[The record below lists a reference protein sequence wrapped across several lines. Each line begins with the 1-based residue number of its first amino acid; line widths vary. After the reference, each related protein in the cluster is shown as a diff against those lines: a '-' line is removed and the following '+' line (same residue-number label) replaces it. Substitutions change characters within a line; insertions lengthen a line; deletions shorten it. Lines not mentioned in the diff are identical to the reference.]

1 MAVKFARKRVNRTIK
16 LESNPENE
24 GRQRNPEK
32 WQSEDSPLLQNTR
45 RGRAHEQGDNNEVS
59 DHGGGDFIAGSGSE
73 GAHREGSESARRE
86 GHPSTPNFN
95 HESASRLGSTHIA
108 APKPKQFQQAPQR
121 VDPGLGT
128 GDGAAADRGGARP
141 NMLVS
146 GGGGTDGG
154 KVTLRP
160 PSSQFGA
167 VGGNES
173 CPLVHF

>member
-1 MAVKFARKRVNRTIK
+1 LPGRGLTGRLN
-16 LESNPENE
+16 LNPILKMKADREI
-24 GRQRNPEK
+24 QRNGSRKTPHCSKTHEEAERMSRETTARY
-32 WQSEDSPLLQNTR
+32 QTTVAATSSLAAAARAHT
-45 RGRAHEQGDNNEVS
+45 GRAARVR
-59 DHGGGDFIAGSGSE
+59 AGR
-73 GAHREGSESARRE
+73 AIL
-86 GHPSTPNFN
+86 PPPNFN

-167 VGGNES
+167 VGGNEL